1 ARDHR
6 NRGLGPRRRR
16 CGHRRGR
23 EARPARGVTLP
34 LRVARDILIPDDEI
48 ELTAVRAQGA
58 GGQNVNKVASAAHL
72 RFDAARSPSLP
83 ETLKTRLLASRDQRI
98 TADGVIVIK
107 AQQYRSLERNKTA
120 ALERLHAMLA
130 AAAAR
135 PKPRKPTR
143 PSKAAER
150 RRLEEKARRAERK
163 RDRAKITPD

>member
-1 ARDHR
+1 
-6 NRGLGPRRRR
+6 
-16 CGHRRGR
+16 
-23 EARPARGVTLP
+23 LP
-34 LRVARDILIPDDEI
+34 LEIAKGVVIPDDEI
-48 ELTAVRAQGA
+48 EITAVRAQGA
-58 GGQNVNKVASAAHL
+58 GGQNVNKVATAAHL
-72 RFDAARSPSLP
+72 RFDAARSPTLP
-83 ETLKTRLLASRDQRI
+83 AEIKARLLRSRDQRI
-98 TADGVIVIK
+98 TDDGVIVIK
-107 AQQYRSLERNKTA
+107 AQQYRSLERNKAA